1 MEVTH
6 PLYSDQ
12 KKRLRLPNQK
22 QVLLT
27 EDLSHHLSSA
37 ASMIEEIFQSLSIM
51 VLRTSSPGKLISC
64 PSTIITTSLFSSKA
78 SVRNKSHIDSCPFKE
93 PSTCSIKVVLRC
105 YLSSL
110 SSSFPSKVRL
120 NLNFA
125 GIYSNPI
132 LVALN
137 TRDPEI
143 VAITLKILQRLVECS
158 DTIGEA
164 LVPYYRQIL
173 PVLNLM
179 KTKNVNLGDQ
189 IDYSQRKCQNLGDLI

>member
-1 MEVTH
+1 
-6 PLYSDQ
+6 
-12 KKRLRLPNQK
+12 
-22 QVLLT
+22 
-27 EDLSHHLSSA
+27 
-37 ASMIEEIFQSLSIM
+37 MIEEIFLSPSIM
-51 VLRTSSPGKLISC
+51 VLRISSLGKLTSC
-64 PSTIITTSLFSSKA
+64 LSIIITTSQSSSKEFA
-78 SVRNKSHIDSCPFKE
+78 RSKSHTDSYLYRE
-93 PSTCSIKVVLRC
+93 PSICSTKVVQKCFQLF
-105 YLSSL
+105 LSL
-110 SSSFPSKVRL
+110 SFLSKVSL
-120 NLNFA
+120 IWIIFA
-125 GIYSNPI
+125 GIYLCLI

>member
-1 MEVTH
+1 M
-6 PLYSDQ
+6 
-12 KKRLRLPNQK
+12 
-22 QVLLT
+22 LLT

-37 ASMIEEIFQSLSIM
+37 ASMIEEIFQSLSIT
-51 VLRTSSPGKLISC
+51 VLKTSSHGKLISC
-64 PSTIITTSLFSSKA
+64 PLITITTSLFSSKA
-78 SVRNKSHIDSCPFKE
+78 SVRSKNHTDSFQFKE
-93 PSTCSIKVVLRC
+93 PLTCSIKVVQRF
-105 YLSSL
+105 YQLSH

-164 LVPYYRQIL
+164 LVPYYR
-173 PVLNLM
+173 
-179 KTKNVNLGDQ
+179 
-189 IDYSQRKCQNLGDLI
+189 

>member
-1 MEVTH
+1 MT
-6 PLYSDQ
+6 
-12 KKRLRLPNQK
+12 
-22 QVLLT
+22 
-27 EDLSHHLSSA
+27 
-37 ASMIEEIFQSLSIM
+37 EEIFLSPSITALRISSHGKLTSCLSI
-51 VLRTSSPGKLISC
+51 T
-64 PSTIITTSLFSSKA
+64 ITTSQSSLKE
-78 SVRNKSHIDSCPFKE
+78 SVRSKSHTDSCLYRE
-93 PSTCSIKVVLRC
+93 PSTCLTKVVQKC
-105 YLSSL
+105 YQLFL
-110 SSSFPSKVRL
+110 SSSFLLKVSL
-120 NLNFA
+120 IWIIFA
-125 GIYSNPI
+125 GIYYCLI